1 MHWATTTV
9 YRARPLASCPNA
21 TFALASQVSAS
32 SISLKEDLPRAHLPR
47 DRRSGRQF
55 ASEEEDRDGL
65 EAGLVLD
72 PRRHPVNG
80 LVGNLAPA
88 VHDDGHID
96 VTTAADGAPG
106 RASEKHH
113 PSYVLHFRGPTR
125 ESAGC
130 VPMWLQA
137 DGSERPELGEEGRLR
152 IHGHDATCA
161 NAPGPEGAQIGE
173 DVDETPSSRI
183 GGSALEG
190 QLSDR
195 ELPARCHQESSEET
209 RMAQEVC
216 RPPELGPRP
225 VCRAA
230 GVAHFRIVLSIHG

>member
-1 MHWATTTV
+1 MNGAVTV
-9 YRARPLASCPNA
+9 EYGPRPLASCPNA
-21 TFALASQVSAS
+21 IFALASQVPAS
-32 SISLKEDLPRAHLPR
+32 SISLKEALPRAPLSR

-106 RASEKHH
+106 RASEEHH
-113 PSYVLHFRGPTR
+113 PSDVLHFRGSTR

-130 VPMWLQA
+130 VPMWLHA
-137 DGSERPELGEEGRLR
+137 D
-152 IHGHDATCA
+152 
-161 NAPGPEGAQIGE
+161 
-173 DVDETPSSRI
+173 V
-183 GGSALEG
+183 
-190 QLSDR
+190 
-195 ELPARCHQESSEET
+195 
-209 RMAQEVC
+209 
-216 RPPELGPRP
+216 
-225 VCRAA
+225 
-230 GVAHFRIVLSIHG
+230 

>member
-1 MHWATTTV
+1 MSARRPENVAQLFLRRTSSPKRRAASSCLVDRRRRRRTVRASFARMRAWMHWATTTV

-55 ASEEEDRDGL
+55 ASEEEDRYDL

-96 VTTAADGAPG
+96 VTAAADGAPG
-106 RASEKHH
+106 RASEEHH
-113 PSYVLHFRGPTR
+113 PSDVLHFRGSTR
-125 ESAGC
+125 ESAGR
-130 VPMWLQA
+130 VPLWPPTDVGERPGLGVEGRVRIDGDDPA
-137 DGSERPELGEEGRLR
+137 CAPAPGSEG
-152 IHGHDATCA
+152 
-161 NAPGPEGAQIGE
+161 APLAQ
-173 DVDETPSSRI
+173 
-183 GGSALEG
+183 
-190 QLSDR
+190 
-195 ELPARCHQESSEET
+195 
-209 RMAQEVC
+209 
-216 RPPELGPRP
+216 
-225 VCRAA
+225 
-230 GVAHFRIVLSIHG
+230 

>member
-1 MHWATTTV
+1 MSARRPENRAGIFVRRTSSPKRRAASSCLVDRRRRRRTVRASFARMRAWMHWATTTV

-130 VPMWLQA
+130 VPMWLPA
-137 DGSERPELGEEGRLR
+137 DGSEPPEVGGEGRFR
-152 IHGHDATCA
+152 VHGDDPTCA
-161 NAPGPEGAQIGE
+161 NSPGPGGPHIGAG
-173 DVDETPSSRI
+173 VDESANSRI
-183 GGSALEG
+183 
-190 QLSDR
+190 R
-195 ELPARCHQESSEET
+195 R
-209 RMAQEVC
+209 
-216 RPPELGPRP
+216 
-225 VCRAA
+225 
-230 GVAHFRIVLSIHG
+230 